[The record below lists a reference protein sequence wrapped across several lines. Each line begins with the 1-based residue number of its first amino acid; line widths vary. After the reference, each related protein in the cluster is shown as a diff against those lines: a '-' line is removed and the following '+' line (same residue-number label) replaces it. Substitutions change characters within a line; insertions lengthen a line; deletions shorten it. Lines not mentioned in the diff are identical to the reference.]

1 MATSPYTQHARADAT
16 LEAMGIQLTGT
27 ADYDAVTRR
36 QQPLLSFSRFGR
48 SEPFETLR
56 DALNRETRLRLT
68 SPGEFRLTVSS
79 RTGQTWSG
87 YGQTVTL
94 SKASFLGSWTLRRN
108 GVVVLEDATRL
119 EAFEAAA
126 EQMFDIVNRQ

>member
-1 MATSPYTQHARADAT
+1 MATCPQTPDARADAT

-27 ADYDAVTRR
+27 ASYDAVTRR
-36 QQPLLSFSRFGR
+36 QRPLLSFSRFAR

-56 DALNRETRLRLT
+56 EALNLESRLRLRP
-68 SPGEFRLTVSS
+68 PGEFRLTVSS

-87 YGQTVTL
+87 YGQTITL
-94 SKASFLGSWTLRRN
+94 SKPNLLGSWTLRRN

-119 EAFEAAA
+119 EAFETAA
-126 EQMFDIVNRQ
+126 EQMFDIVTRQ